1 MKKKL
6 LSIGLVAVIAIAAI
20 AGASLAYLTDTD
32 EADNVFT
39 IGNIQIQQN
48 EQQRNADGTALEAF
62 TDDKL
67 LMPIVGSAQGEKDEW
82 GMPVAANYVDKIVT
96 VENTGEQPAYI
107 RTFVAVP
114 AATQTGEDGNPTF
127 NALHWNYGNRVD
139 LTGNGLYNDGG
150 QENWNR
156 DFLKWDW
163 ESAQTVG
170 EFVEGGVKYAL
181 VLFNY
186 TEALPAGAETA
197 PIISGLYLD
206 KAVNFDGTDYID
218 PYGNKIDNFI
228 EDDGKVHIYCYTQA
242 VQAPGFD
249 TAAEAFDAAQLPYPY
264 LETPAN

>member
-39 IGNIQIQQN
+39 IGNIQIEQN
-48 EQQRNADGTALEAF
+48 EQQRSADGTKLEAF

-67 LMPIVGSAQGEKDEW
+67 LMPIVGSAQGEKDRW

-96 VENTGEQPAYI
+96 VKNTGDQPAYI

-114 AATQTGEDGNPTF
+114 AATQTGEDGPTF

-139 LTGNGLYNDGG
+139 VTGSNSYNEAGG
-150 QENWNR
+150 EDTWNPG
-156 DFLKWDW
+156 FLKWDW
-163 ESAQTVG
+163 ENTETVG
-170 EFVEGGVKYAL
+170 QFEKDGVTYDL

-186 TEALPAGAETA
+186 TEALAAGAETA
-197 PIISGLYLD
+197 PVISGLYLD
-206 KAVNFDGTDYID
+206 KAVDFNGTVYTD
-218 PYGNKIDNFI
+218 PYGDPIANFL
-228 EDDGKVHIYCYTQA
+228 ESDGKVHIYCYTQA
-242 VQAPGFD
+242 VQAAGFD
-249 TAAEAFDAAQLPYPY
+249 TAEEAFETAELPYPY
-264 LETPAN
+264 GVTPAN

>member
-39 IGNIQIQQN
+39 IGNIQIEQN

-114 AATQTGEDGNPTF
+114 AATQTGAGGDPTF

-139 LTGNGLYNDGG
+139 VTGAGAYNDGG
-150 QENWNR
+150 QENWNQ

-163 ESAQTVG
+163 ESAATVG
-170 EFVEGGVKYAL
+170 QFEKDGVIYDL

-186 TEALPAGAETA
+186 KEALAAGAETA

-206 KAVNFDGTDYID
+206 KAVNFDGTNYID

-242 VQAPGFD
+242 VQAAGFD

>member
-39 IGNIQIQQN
+39 IGNIQIEQN

-67 LMPIVGSAQGEKDEW
+67 LMPIVGSAQGTKDKW

-96 VENTGEQPAYI
+96 VKNTGNQPAYI

-114 AATQTGEDGNPTF
+114 AATQTGEDGDPTF

-139 LTGNGLYNDGG
+139 VTGAGAYNDGG
-150 QENWNR
+150 QENWNQ

-163 ESAQTVG
+163 ENAQTVG
-170 EFVEGGVKYAL
+170 EFVEGGVIYDL

-186 TEALPAGAETA
+186 KEALAAGAETA

-206 KAVNFDGTDYID
+206 KAVNFDGTNYID

-242 VQAPGFD
+242 VQAAGFD

>member
-218 PYGNKIDNFI
+218 P
-228 EDDGKVHIYCYTQA
+228 
-242 VQAPGFD
+242 
-249 TAAEAFDAAQLPYPY
+249 
-264 LETPAN
+264 